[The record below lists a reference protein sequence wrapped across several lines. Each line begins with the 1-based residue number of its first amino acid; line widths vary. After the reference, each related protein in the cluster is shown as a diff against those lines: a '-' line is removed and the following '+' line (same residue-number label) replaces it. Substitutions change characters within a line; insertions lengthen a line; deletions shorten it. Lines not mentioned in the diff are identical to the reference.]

1 MIVKKYLE
9 VVEAL
14 KTIKLVEGEPTRVTK
29 VRTNLTLSTKE
40 KIIGFLKENLDVFA
54 WSPKDMLGILA
65 NII

>member
-1 MIVKKYLE
+1 MIVKTYLE